1 MSRVSC
7 DNPSLPD
14 SLHEDPQLELP
25 PIITP
30 DAGQSKTSAHDSPKV
45 LFNRD
50 KSLSEAL
57 ARRRSNEGEK
67 NHLSQDERLQ
77 CSSAPEQ
84 KPTGDA
90 NLYSSAF
97 DSQGSAPFEQTR
109 PTAAREKPTEDEGL
123 LSSAEE
129 TPRERRPQ
137 LSSPAETLS
146 QDKTPQRP
154 TAEDEE
160 RHLGEEALLVPLRG
174 HQGHYP
180 RNSEKSVLGPSP
192 GPITSQPKD
201 QYLAPKLD
209 LDTPTASVPL
219 LQKDPVIVS
228 EPGRGKASTANG
240 VLPLVHP
247 VVTRPQTTHGKLQSH
262 PSLNSQS
269 SKRSKGS
276 SKSSSSQLQSAAQE
290 DCCAHCILACLFCE
304 FLMLCNIALDCATC
318 GSCSSDE
325 SCFCCCGCGECADCE
340 APCDMDCGIVDACCE
355 SADCLE
361 ICMECCGLC
370 FSS

>member
-7 DNPSLPD
+7 DNPFLPD
-14 SLHEDPQLELP
+14 SLHVDPQVELP

-30 DAGQSKTSAHDSPKV
+30 DAGQSETSAYDSQKE
-45 LFNRD
+45 LFNQD
-50 KSLSEAL
+50 KILREAL

-67 NHLSQDERLQ
+67 NDLSQDERLQ
-77 CSSAPEQ
+77 RSAAPGQE
-84 KPTGDA
+84 PTGNA
-90 NLYSSAF
+90 NLYGSAF
-97 DSQGSAPFEQTR
+97 DAQRRASSEQTR
-109 PTAAREKPTEDEGL
+109 PTGAREKPTEDENL

-129 TPRERRPQ
+129 RPHEHRPQ
-137 LSSPAETLS
+137 RSSRDE
-146 QDKTPQRP
+146 TPQRP

-160 RHLGEEALLVPLRG
+160 RRLGERTLLIPLTG
-174 HQGHYP
+174 QQGHFP
-180 RNSEKSVLGPSP
+180 RNPESSVLGPSP
-192 GPITSQPKD
+192 GPITSQPKE
-201 QYLAPKLD
+201 QYLVPNLD
-209 LDTPTASVPL
+209 LDKPTACAPL

-228 EPGRGKASTANG
+228 EPSRGKASTGNG
-240 VLPLVHP
+240 VLPPVHP
-247 VVTRPQTTHGKLQSH
+247 VVTRPQKTLGKLQSH

-269 SKRSKGS
+269 SKKSKGS